1 MKNEPITLT
10 NVEIQK
16 ILPHRYPFLLIDKIV
31 DFEEGKSITGIKNV
45 TANEPQFTGHFPGN
59 PIMPGVL
66 ITEALAQV
74 GAVMLLSMPENRGKL
89 GVFTGINNFKFRRQ
103 VVPGDTLELH
113 ADLVT
118 YRHGMGKA
126 NVKAT
131 VGGQVA
137 AAGEISFAV
146 PLLLSARTNTPKIF
160 GLEIQEDIAQMAQR
174 SVEHNKLED
183 RISIECGDLKNA
195 VSIYGRDSF
204 DKITCN
210 PPYMKCGSGNQNDID
225 TKSISRHEVMCTVD
239 DVINISAKLL
249 IPKGRFFMIHRPNRL
264 VDIMCAMRKY
274 KIEPKRMRF
283 VHPSYD
289 KVPNMVLI
297 EGMRDGGEELKLLP
311 PLYVYN
317 QDGTY
322 SDEIHKIYGN

>member
-45 TANEPQFTGHFPGN
+45 TGN

-146 PLLLSARTNTPKIF
+146 VDNIAN
-160 GLEIQEDIAQMAQR
+160 ED
-174 SVEHNKLED
+174 
-183 RISIECGDLKNA
+183 
-195 VSIYGRDSF
+195 
-204 DKITCN
+204 
-210 PPYMKCGSGNQNDID
+210 
-225 TKSISRHEVMCTVD
+225 
-239 DVINISAKLL
+239 
-249 IPKGRFFMIHRPNRL
+249 
-264 VDIMCAMRKY
+264 
-274 KIEPKRMRF
+274 
-283 VHPSYD
+283 
-289 KVPNMVLI
+289 
-297 EGMRDGGEELKLLP
+297 
-311 PLYVYN
+311 
-317 QDGTY
+317 
-322 SDEIHKIYGN
+322 

>member
-74 GAVMLLSMPENRGKL
+74 GAVMLLSMPETRGKL

-146 PLLLSARTNTPKIF
+146 VDNIAN
-160 GLEIQEDIAQMAQR
+160 ED
-174 SVEHNKLED
+174 
-183 RISIECGDLKNA
+183 
-195 VSIYGRDSF
+195 
-204 DKITCN
+204 
-210 PPYMKCGSGNQNDID
+210 
-225 TKSISRHEVMCTVD
+225 
-239 DVINISAKLL
+239 
-249 IPKGRFFMIHRPNRL
+249 
-264 VDIMCAMRKY
+264 
-274 KIEPKRMRF
+274 
-283 VHPSYD
+283 
-289 KVPNMVLI
+289 
-297 EGMRDGGEELKLLP
+297 
-311 PLYVYN
+311 
-317 QDGTY
+317 
-322 SDEIHKIYGN
+322 